1 MILMNKPTVVTC
13 GLPYTNGLCHLG
25 HLRTYIPGDFYVRY
39 LRRLGEDIVFICGSD
54 NHGTPIVVSAEA
66 EGVSPR
72 TISERYHKHFDEI
85 FKATGVRFDRFGMT
99 DDPANHARTTQ
110 ILKALIEKGYV
121 YEKVIQQS
129 YCPKCGRFLPDRY
142 VEGTCP
148 YCGKHARG
156 DECDQGCGRHLEPGE
171 ILDPVC
177 ATCGTKAELREQKHY
192 YFKLSAFRDYLL
204 EYLPTLKGTVNAR
217 NYAIG
222 WVENELMDWCITRML
237 DWGVAFP
244 AEGADGLVCY
254 VWVDAP
260 IGYMSF
266 TEEWAAANNA
276 DWKKYWM
283 EGDRVHFIGSDIIY
297 HHCVFWPAM
306 LHGAGY
312 EPPSAV
318 VASGMVTIDGEKFS
332 KSRGNVV
339 WTKEDYLDKGLPADY
354 LRYYLLDYTSHTRE
368 LDFSW
373 KEFQAR
379 INNELVNTFGNFA
392 NRTLNLIKNKLG
404 HIPECAV
411 EAPVFEEI
419 SKSLAAIEEAVRAFE
434 FKAAVDNILL
444 LASYGNS
451 YISNEA
457 PWKLLKT
464 DVPRAEQVL
473 RNCLQ
478 IVKACALVMQPA
490 MPDFAQKLWEMLG
503 YQDTVE
509 AHPVSDAMVPF
520 ENTVLGDVK
529 PLFARIEDAQREELE
544 AVLAKRAK
552 EAKEASAKS
561 EGKSEG
567 KKDEKKNIGEKPM
580 TEEEFEPI
588 STDIVTI
595 DDVAKL
601 DLRVGEVVKCEKV
614 EKADRLLRL
623 QVDIGCEVRQIVSS
637 IAKEYTPEEMVGKKI
652 IVIVNLKPAKF
663 RGEESNGMLF
673 AAGESA
679 SLLIPLRDVPN
690 GTKVH

>member
-1 MILMNKPTVVTC
+1 MNKPTVVTC

-39 LRRLGEDIVFICGSD
+39 LRRLGEDIVFVCGSD

-66 EGVSPR
+66 EKVSPR
-72 TISERYHKHFDEI
+72 EISERYHKHFDEV
-85 FKATGVRFDRFGMT
+85 FKAMGVRFDRFGMT
-99 DDPANHARTTQ
+99 DDETNHKRTDS
-110 ILKALIEKGYV
+110 ILSKLIEKGYV
-121 YEKVIQQS
+121 YEQVIQQS

-171 ILDPVC
+171 ILDPQC

-204 EYLPTLKGTVNAR
+204 EYLPSLQGTINAR

-222 WVENELMDWCITRML
+222 WVENELKDWCITRMM
-237 DWGVAFP
+237 DWGVRFP
-244 AEGADGLVCY
+244 GTDDLVCY

-260 IGYMSF
+260 IGYISF
-266 TEEWAAANNA
+266 TEEWAKEHN
-276 DWKKYWM
+276 DSWKKYWC

-312 EPPSAV
+312 QPPTAV
-318 VASGMVTIDGEKFS
+318 VASGMVTIEGEKFS
-332 KSRGNVV
+332 KSRGYVV

-392 NRTLNLIKNKLG
+392 NRSMTLVKNKLG
-404 HIPECAV
+404 HVPSVAV
-411 EAPVFEEI
+411 EEEI
-419 SKSLAAIEEAVRAFE
+419 FAEIKKSLALIEENVRAYE

-444 LASYGNS
+444 LAGYGNS
-451 YISNEA
+451 YISNSA
-457 PWKLLKT
+457 PWKLLKE
-464 DVPRAEQVL
+464 DVPAAEQVL
-473 RNCLQ
+473 KNCLQ
-478 IVKACALVMQPA
+478 IVKACALVIQPV
-490 MPDFAQKLWEMLG
+490 MPESAQKLWEMLG
-503 YQDTVE
+503 YTDLIE
-509 AHPVSDAMVPF
+509 NHPISDSLVPF
-520 ENTVLGDVK
+520 ENTELGEVK
-529 PLFARIEDAQREELE
+529 PLFPRIDDKQREELE
-544 AVLAKRAK
+544 ATLAKRCE
-552 EAKEASAKS
+552 EAKAKA
-561 EGKSEG
+561 EGK
-567 KKDEKKNIGEKPM
+567 NM
-580 TEEEFEPI
+580 TEQPVIEPI
-588 STDIVTI
+588 SEEIVTI

-601 DLRVGEVVKCEKV
+601 DLRVGEVIKAEKV
-614 EKADRLLRL
+614 PKTEKLLRL
-623 QVDIGCEVRQIVSS
+623 QVDIGSEVRQIVSS
-637 IAKEYTPEEMVGKKI
+637 IALEYTPEEMVGKKI

-673 AAGESA
+673 AAGEEA

>member
-1 MILMNKPTVVTC
+1 MNKPTVVTC

-54 NHGTPIVVSAEA
+54 NHGTPIVVTAEA
-66 EGVSPR
+66 EHISPR
-72 TISERYHKHFDEI
+72 QVCEHYHTHFDEV
-85 FKATGVRFDRFGMT
+85 FKAMEVNFDRFGMT
-99 DDPANHARTTQ
+99 DDETNHKRTTS
-110 ILKALIEKGYV
+110 ILETLIEKGYV

-129 YCPKCGRFLPDRY
+129 YCPNCKRFLPDRY

-204 EYLPTLKGTVNAR
+204 EYLPHLQGTVNAK

-222 WVENELMDWCITRML
+222 WVENELKDWCITRMM
-237 DWGVAFP
+237 DWGVKFP
-244 AEGADGLVCY
+244 AKGADGLVCY

-260 IGYMSF
+260 IGYISF
-266 TEEWAAANNA
+266 TEEWAKANNA
-276 DWKKYWM
+276 DWKKYWCD
-283 EGDRVHFIGSDIIY
+283 GDRVHFIGSDIIY

-312 EPPSAV
+312 QPPTAV

-332 KSRGNVV
+332 KSRGYVV

-392 NRTLNLIKNKLG
+392 NRSMTLVKNKLG
-404 HIPECAV
+404 SVPEMPA
-411 EAPVFEEI
+411 EPEI
-419 SKSLAAIEEAVRAFE
+419 FAEIQKSLASIEAAVRSYE
-434 FKAAVDNILL
+434 FKSAVDNIML
-444 LASYGNS
+444 LAAYGNG
-451 YISNEA
+451 YISNAA
-457 PWKLLKT
+457 PWKLLKE
-464 DVPRAEQVL
+464 DPARAAQVL
-473 RNCLQ
+473 KNCLQ
-478 IVKACALVMQPA
+478 IVKACALVMQPV
-490 MPDFAQKLWEMLG
+490 MPESAERLWKMLG
-503 YQDTVE
+503 YTDSAA
-509 AHPVSDAMVPF
+509 AHPISDALVPF
-520 ENTVLGDVK
+520 ENTELGDIK
-529 PLFARIEDAQREELE
+529 PLFARIEDKQREDLE
-544 AVLAKRAK
+544 ATLAKRAA
-552 EAKEASAKS
+552 EAKAKA
-561 EGKSEG
+561 EG
-567 KKDEKKNIGEKPM
+567 KKM
-580 TEEEFEPI
+580 SEEVIEPV

-601 DLRVGEVVKCEKV
+601 DLRVGEVIKAEKV
-614 EKADRLLRL
+614 PKTEKLLRL
-623 QVDIGCEVRQIVSS
+623 QVDIGTEVRQIVSS
-637 IAKEYTPEEMVGKKI
+637 IALDYTPEEMVGKKI

-673 AAGESA
+673 AAGEQA
-679 SLLIPLRDVPN
+679 SLLVPFRDVPN

>member
-1 MILMNKPTVVTC
+1 MNKPTVVTC
-13 GLPYTNGLCHLG
+13 GLPYTNGYCHLG

-39 LRRLGEDIVFICGSD
+39 LRRLGEDIVFVCGSD

-66 EGVSPR
+66 EKVSPR
-72 TISERYHKHFDEI
+72 EISERYHHHFDEI
-85 FKATGVRFDRFGMT
+85 FKLMGVKFDWFGMT
-99 DDPANHARTTQ
+99 DNAANHARTSQ
-110 ILKALIEKGYV
+110 ILSKLIEKGYV

-129 YCPKCGRFLPDRY
+129 YCPRCGRFLPDRY
-142 VEGTCP
+142 VEGICP

-171 ILDPVC
+171 ILEPVC
-177 ATCGTKAELREQKHY
+177 ATCSTKAELREQKHY

-204 EYLPTLKGTVNAR
+204 AYLPSLNGTVNAR

-222 WVENELMDWCITRML
+222 WVENELKDWCITRMM
-237 DWGVAFP
+237 DWGVKFP
-244 AEGADGLVCY
+244 ASGADGLVCY

-260 IGYMSF
+260 IGYISF
-266 TEEWAAANNA
+266 TEEWAASVGA
-276 DWKKYWM
+276 DWKKYWCN
-283 EGDRVHFIGSDIIY
+283 GDRVHFIGSDIIY

-312 EPPSAV
+312 QPPTAV

-354 LRYYLLDYTSHTRE
+354 LRYYLLTYTSHTRE
-368 LDFSW
+368 LDFNW
-373 KEFQAR
+373 REFQAR

-392 NRTLNLIKNKLG
+392 NRSLTLVKNKLG
-404 HIPECAV
+404 HIPSCVIDSAIF
-411 EAPVFEEI
+411 AEI
-419 SKSLAAIEEAVRAFE
+419 EKALKSIEKSVRSYE
-434 FKAAVDNILL
+434 FKAAVDGILQ
-444 LASYGNS
+444 LAAYGNG
-451 YISNEA
+451 YISSEA
-457 PWKLLKT
+457 PWKLLKEN
-464 DVPRAEQVL
+464 VPHAEQVL
-473 RNCLQ
+473 KNCLQ
-478 IVKACALVMQPA
+478 IVKACALVMQPV
-490 MPDFAQKLWEMLG
+490 MPTFAQTLWEMLG
-503 YQDTVE
+503 YHDLVE
-509 AHPVSDAMVPF
+509 IHAISDAVIPF
-520 ENTVLGDVK
+520 ENTELGEIK
-529 PLFARIEDAQREELE
+529 PLFARIEDKQREELE
-544 AVLAKRAK
+544 AVLLKRAE
-552 EAKEASAKS
+552 EAKAKT
-561 EGKSEG
+561 EG
-567 KKDEKKNIGEKPM
+567 KKTMP
-580 TEEEFEPI
+580 EEVIEPI
-588 STDIVTI
+588 SSEIVTI

-601 DLRVGEVVKCEKV
+601 DLRVGQVIKCEKV

-623 QVDIGCEVRQIVSS
+623 QVDIGTEVRQIVSS

-690 GTKVH
+690 GTKIH

>member
-1 MILMNKPTVVTC
+1 M
-13 GLPYTNGLCHLG
+13 
-25 HLRTYIPGDFYVRY
+25 
-39 LRRLGEDIVFICGSD
+39 
-54 NHGTPIVVSAEA
+54 
-66 EGVSPR
+66 
-72 TISERYHKHFDEI
+72 
-85 FKATGVRFDRFGMT
+85 
-99 DDPANHARTTQ
+99 
-110 ILKALIEKGYV
+110 
-121 YEKVIQQS
+121 
-129 YCPKCGRFLPDRY
+129 
-142 VEGTCP
+142 
-148 YCGKHARG
+148 
-156 DECDQGCGRHLEPGE
+156 
-171 ILDPVC
+171 
-177 ATCGTKAELREQKHY
+177 
-192 YFKLSAFRDYLL
+192 
-204 EYLPTLKGTVNAR
+204 
-217 NYAIG
+217 
-222 WVENELMDWCITRML
+222 
-237 DWGVAFP
+237 
-244 AEGADGLVCY
+244 
-254 VWVDAP
+254 
-260 IGYMSF
+260 
-266 TEEWAAANNA
+266 
-276 DWKKYWM
+276 
-283 EGDRVHFIGSDIIY
+283 
-297 HHCVFWPAM
+297 
-306 LHGAGY
+306 
-312 EPPSAV
+312 
-318 VASGMVTIDGEKFS
+318 
-332 KSRGNVV
+332 V

-503 YQDTVE
+503 YQDAVE

-567 KKDEKKNIGEKPM
+567 KKDEKKTSGEKPM

>member
-1 MILMNKPTVVTC
+1 MNKPTVVTC

-39 LRRLGEDIVFICGSD
+39 LRRLGEDIVFVCGSD

-66 EGVSPR
+66 EHVSPR
-72 TISERYHKHFDEI
+72 EISERYHKHFDEV
-85 FKATGVRFDRFGMT
+85 FKAMGVKFDRFGMT
-99 DDPANHARTTQ
+99 DDPTNHARATQ
-110 ILKALIEKGYV
+110 ILNALIEKGYV
-121 YEKVIQQS
+121 YEQVIQQS

-171 ILDPVC
+171 ILDPTC

-204 EYLPTLKGTVNAR
+204 EYLPSLKGTLNAR
-217 NYAIG
+217 NYATG
-222 WVENELMDWCITRML
+222 WVENELKDWCITRMM
-237 DWGVAFP
+237 DWGVKFP

-260 IGYMSF
+260 IGYIAF
-266 TEEWAAANNA
+266 TEEWAEENKA
-276 DWKKYWM
+276 DWKKYWIDG
-283 EGDRVHFIGSDIIY
+283 ERVHFIGSDIIY
-297 HHCVFWPAM
+297 HHCVFWPAL

-312 EPPSAV
+312 QPPSAV

-339 WTKEDYLDKGLPADY
+339 WTKEDYIDKGLPADY
-354 LRYYLLDYTSHTRE
+354 LRYYLLAYTSHTRE

-392 NRTLNLIKNKLG
+392 NRSMTLVKNKLG
-404 HIPECAV
+404 HVPECAV
-411 EAPVFEEI
+411 EPQIFEEI
-419 SKSLAAIEEAVRAFE
+419 SKSLASIEEAVRAYE
-434 FKAAVDNILL
+434 FKAAVDGILQ
-444 LASYGNS
+444 LASYGNG
-451 YISNEA
+451 YISGEA
-457 PWKLLKT
+457 PWKLLKE

-473 RNCLQ
+473 KNCLQ
-478 IVKACALVMQPA
+478 VVKACALVMQPA
-490 MPDFAQKLWEMLG
+490 MPNFAQKLWEMLG
-503 YQDTVE
+503 YTDKVE
-509 AHPVSDAMVPF
+509 EHQISDALVPF
-520 ENTVLGDVK
+520 ENTALGEVK
-529 PLFARIEDAQREELE
+529 PLFARIEDKQREELE
-544 AVLAKRAK
+544 AVLAKRAE
-552 EAKEASAKS
+552 EAKDKAAGKSAKN
-561 EGKSEG
+561 E
-567 KKDEKKNIGEKPM
+567 DKPM
-580 TEEEFEPI
+580 VEEVIEPI

-601 DLRVGEVVKCEKV
+601 DLRVGEVIKCEKV

-623 QVDIGCEVRQIVSS
+623 QVDIGTEVRQIVSS

>member
-1 MILMNKPTVVTC
+1 MDKPTVVTC

-39 LRRLGEDIVFICGSD
+39 LRRLGEDIIFICGSD
-54 NHGTPIVVSAEA
+54 NHGTPIVVTAES
-66 EGVSPR
+66 EKVSPR
-72 TISERYHKHFDEI
+72 DVSERYHAHFDEV
-85 FKATGVRFDRFGMT
+85 FKAMGVRFDHFGMT
-99 DDPANHARTTQ
+99 DDPANHHRATS
-110 ILKALIEKGYV
+110 ILNTLIERGYV
-121 YEKVIQQS
+121 YEQVIQQS
-129 YCPKCGRFLPDRY
+129 YCPKCNRFLPDRY

-156 DECDQGCGRHLEPGE
+156 DECEGCGRHLEPGE
-171 ILDPVC
+171 ILEPVC

-204 EYLPTLKGTVNAR
+204 EYLPSLGGTVNAK

-222 WVENELMDWCITRML
+222 WVENELKDWCITRMM
-237 DWGVAFP
+237 DWGVKFP
-244 AEGADGLVCY
+244 GSDKLVCY

-260 IGYMSF
+260 IGYIAF
-266 TEEWAAANNA
+266 TEEWAQEAGA
-276 DWKKYWM
+276 DWKKYWCN
-283 EGDRVHFIGSDIIY
+283 GNRVHFIGSDIIY
-297 HHCVFWPAM
+297 HHCVFWPAL

-312 EPPSAV
+312 QPPTAV
-318 VASGMVTIDGEKFS
+318 VASGMVTVDGEKFS
-332 KSRGNVV
+332 KSHGNVV
-339 WTKEDYLDKGLPADY
+339 WTQEDYLNKGLPADY

-392 NRTLNLIKNKLG
+392 NRSMTLVKNKLG
-404 HIPECAV
+404 HVPAVAV
-411 EAPVFEEI
+411 ETVIFDEI
-419 SKSLAAIEEAVRAFE
+419 KKSLVAIEEAVRTYE
-434 FKAAVDNILL
+434 FKTAVDNIML

-451 YISNEA
+451 YISSEA
-457 PWKLLKT
+457 PWKLLKE
-464 DVPRAEQVL
+464 DVTKAEQVL
-473 RNCLQ
+473 INCLQ

-490 MPDFAQKLWEMLG
+490 MPTFAQNLWEMLG
-503 YQDTVE
+503 YTDKVE
-509 AHPVSDAMVPF
+509 DHPISDALIPF
-520 ENTVLGDVK
+520 ENTELGTVK
-529 PLFARIEDAQREELE
+529 PLFSRIEDKQREELE
-544 AVLAKRAK
+544 ATLAKRAAD
-552 EAKEASAKS
+552 AKNKGNTA
-561 EGKSEG
+561 
-567 KKDEKKNIGEKPM
+567 M
-580 TEEEFEPI
+580 TEEIEPI
-588 STDIVTI
+588 SQEIVTI

-614 EKADRLLRL
+614 PKTEKLLRL
-623 QVDIGCEVRQIVSS
+623 QVDIGTEVRQIISS
-637 IAKEYTPEEMVGKKI
+637 IALEYTPEEMVGKKI

-673 AAGESA
+673 AAGEQA